1 MIFLTG
7 FPFDLVER
15 KYKQI
20 PATYSEPCEISKME
34 LFAKL
39 INFYCKKLHLRF
51 LTGFSLWVYNKVTFS
66 FFRQYSKLSVALGS
80 LIYTFVYLHIVEMGQ
95 CRLIIF
101 FPPLHLKNT
110 EKKQN

>member
-1 MIFLTG
+1 M
-7 FPFDLVER
+7 
-15 KYKQI
+15 

-34 LFAKL
+34 VFAKV

-95 CRLIIF
+95 
-101 FPPLHLKNT
+101 
-110 EKKQN
+110 